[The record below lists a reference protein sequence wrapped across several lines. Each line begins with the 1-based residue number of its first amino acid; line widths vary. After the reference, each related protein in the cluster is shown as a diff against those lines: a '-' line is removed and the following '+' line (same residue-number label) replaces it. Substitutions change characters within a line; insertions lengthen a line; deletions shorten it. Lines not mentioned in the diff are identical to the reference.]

1 MEHVEERTDQ
11 EMDYKRAQ
19 EIYLRIQKKEPKAQA
34 DDLKTLRA
42 DVPRTYPEEP
52 FFNTDEAPGRRSL
65 DQLLRTLIKHSSST
79 GYTQGMNNIAAVLI
93 FHSDEVFAFDLM
105 IKLLNDYHLKE
116 VTMNSLYGLHMNCDV
131 LSALV
136 KVELPRLGEHFK
148 KTGVSPFQF
157 SHNWIFTLFSQN
169 IPLGQI

>member
-1 MEHVEERTDQ
+1 MCQ
-11 EMDYKRAQ
+11 GL
-19 EIYLRIQKKEPKAQA
+19 ILRSP
-34 DDLKTLRA
+34 
-42 DVPRTYPEEP
+42 
-52 FFNTDEAPGRRSL
+52 
-65 DQLLRTLIKHSSST
+65 SST
-79 GYTQGMNNIAAVLI
+79 QMKHRVDAASTSSFELWSSIQAARATHGMNNIAAVLI